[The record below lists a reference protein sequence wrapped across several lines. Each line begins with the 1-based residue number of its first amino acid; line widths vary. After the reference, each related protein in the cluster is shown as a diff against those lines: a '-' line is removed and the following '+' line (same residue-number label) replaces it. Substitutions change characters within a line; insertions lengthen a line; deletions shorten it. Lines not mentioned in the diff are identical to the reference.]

1 MSVCI
6 TVHIVDNGEI
16 KVSHQFWG
24 ESEREAETYLAHHK
38 ESCSYFRS
46 NYDSGN
52 VIEEVDDDCERPDPE
67 EFDDEDDDDD

>member
-24 ESEREAETYLAHHK
+24 ESEAEAQEYLDHHK
-38 ESCSYFRS
+38 QSCSYFRS
-46 NYDSGN
+46 NYESGN
-52 VIEEVDDDCERPDPE
+52 VEEEVDDDAERPDPE
-67 EFDDEDDDDD
+67 DFED

>member
-6 TVHIVDNGEI
+6 TVHIVDQGEI

-24 ESEREAETYLAHHK
+24 ETEEEAEDYLDHHK

-46 NYDSGN
+46 NYESGN
-52 VIEEVDDDCERPDPE
+52 VIEEVDDEVERPEPE
-67 EFDDEDDDDD
+67 DFDDDEEDED